1 MQLLDLPDCMLEQVL
16 EFLSYDEIAKQRIVS
31 QCFFKSN
38 YLVNANGKH
47 NIIMELKT
55 MATRMPIQINGKLVV
70 CVHLKEIIDFDKFC

>member
-1 MQLLDLPDCMLEQVL
+1 MHLLDLPDCMLEQVL

-47 NIIMELKT
+47 DI
-55 MATRMPIQINGKLVV
+55 
-70 CVHLKEIIDFDKFC
+70 